1 MVEIE
6 VQKACQGDC
15 IWLRCVAEKSVNIVI
30 DAGPSTFA
38 AGFKNLIDKIA
49 GNKERIDLLIFSHI
63 DDDHIRGCIRYLQD
77 EGKKIIDKV
86 WINGSGT
93 SVYSNMQEHS
103 PNNVSGLVSLIEE
116 KGISIEYPIFEGKEY
131 NFCEGV
137 IKVIAPTEKEVLN
150 VAEKIEKRNKIQEHA
165 SDSFLGNIDEA
176 VDEYKSD
183 TSETNR
189 ASIIICVEF
198 ENKKLLFS
206 GDSTSENILRA
217 INKYYACDEFEIVK
231 LPHHGS
237 PRNISRE
244 LIKQIKSERF
254 IISTNKRVD
263 KVMPN
268 PEILLMLFV
277 LFCCIGIMQI
287 FAKRF
292 GYRIRKK
299 MAPMRG
305 ALVQIG
311 DRNLDFE
318 INYSGVRE
326 IDECLVALDDM
337 RYALKTS
344 LQKQWET
351 EQEKNRQM
359 SALVHD
365 IKTPLTVVRGNS
377 ELLLETELTDEQKN
391 YADYI
396 SGSVL
401 QIQNYVQT
409 LIEVTKSQEGI
420 SQAPVNVN
428 VYDVLAD
435 IKKQTLG
442 LSEVYQHQI
451 NWKEEL
457 ESENSD
463 SVISVVYDRVVRAV
477 MNVVRNAAEHTPKG
491 SVINITVTYS
501 DGELAFTVEDSGSGF
516 TPEGLAHG
524 TEQFF
529 MDDSSRT
536 GGSHYGIGLF
546 FAKKVAEEHGGK
558 IVLANS
564 NETSGAKVEI
574 SFTSQ

>member
-1 MVEIE
+1 MGRVKSKNKKNKRGTLGLGSMFEAYIFLMGFALVIWVIISYFAFNVLINIGAIYPANYAEYRINEVFEQIETANEVTEDIIPDVCHYVVFSEDVETARK
-6 VQKACQGDC
+6 VLA
-15 IWLRCVAEKSVNIVI
+15 N
-30 DAGPSTFA
+30 
-38 AGFKNLIDKIA
+38 KNYSD
-49 GNKERIDLLIFSHI
+49 
-63 DDDHIRGCIRYLQD
+63 
-77 EGKKIIDKV
+77 GK
-86 WINGSGT
+86 
-93 SVYSNMQEHS
+93 Y
-103 PNNVSGLVSLIEE
+103 
-116 KGISIEYPIFEGKEY
+116 Y
-131 NFCEGV
+131 
-137 IKVIAPTEKEVLN
+137 KVIPRT
-150 VAEKIEKRNKIQEHA
+150 
-165 SDSFLGNIDEA
+165 
-176 VDEYKSD
+176 DEYVVLQYRLKPQYKSLWMN
-183 TSETNR
+183 E
-189 ASIIICVEF
+189 
-198 ENKKLLFS
+198 
-206 GDSTSENILRA
+206 
-217 INKYYACDEFEIVK
+217 
-231 LPHHGS
+231 H
-237 PRNISRE
+237 
-244 LIKQIKSERF
+244 
-254 IISTNKRVD
+254 
-263 KVMPN
+263 MPN

-359 SALVHD
+359 SALAHD

-463 SVISVVYDRVVRAV
+463 SVISVVYDHVVRAV

>member
-1 MVEIE
+1 MGRV
-6 VQKACQGDC
+6 
-15 IWLRCVAEKSVNIVI
+15 KSK
-30 DAGPSTFA
+30 D
-38 AGFKNLIDKIA
+38 
-49 GNKERIDLLIFSHI
+49 
-63 DDDHIRGCIRYLQD
+63 
-77 EGKKIIDKV
+77 
-86 WINGSGT
+86 
-93 SVYSNMQEHS
+93 
-103 PNNVSGLVSLIEE
+103 
-116 KGISIEYPIFEGKEY
+116 
-131 NFCEGV
+131 
-137 IKVIAPTEKEVLN
+137 
-150 VAEKIEKRNKIQEHA
+150 KRNKRGTLGLGSMFEAYTFLMGFALLIWAGISFFAFNLLIKAGVIYPANYAEYRISEVFEQIKTADKVTADLIPEVCRYVVFSEDGKVLSGDLGEKDVETA
-165 SDSFLGNIDEA
+165 WKVLSNNNYSDGKFYKIIIRPAEYVVLQYRIKPQ
-176 VDEYKSD
+176 YKSMWMN
-183 TSETNR
+183 EH
-189 ASIIICVEF
+189 
-198 ENKKLLFS
+198 L
-206 GDSTSENILRA
+206 
-217 INKYYACDEFEIVK
+217 
-231 LPHHGS
+231 
-237 PRNISRE
+237 
-244 LIKQIKSERF
+244 
-254 IISTNKRVD
+254 
-263 KVMPN
+263 PN
-268 PEILLMLFV
+268 PENLLTIFILI
-277 LFCCIGIMQI
+277 CCLGIMQI
-287 FAKRF
+287 FAKKF
-292 GYRIRKK
+292 GSRIRKK
-299 MAPMRG
+299 MTPMRE
-305 ALVQIG
+305 ALEQIG
-311 DRNLDFE
+311 DRNLDFK
-318 INYSGVRE
+318 INYSGVKE
-326 IDECLVALDDM
+326 IDECLVALDGM

-351 EQEKNRQM
+351 EQEKSRQM
-359 SALVHD
+359 SALAHD

-463 SVISVVYDRVVRAV
+463 SVISVVYDHVVRAV

-516 TPEGLAHG
+516 TPEALVHG

-536 GGSHYGIGLF
+536 GGTHYGIGLF

-558 IVLANS
+558 IILANS
-564 NETSGAKVEI
+564 KEIGGAKVEI
-574 SFTSQ
+574 SFLSQNS

>member
-6 VQKACQGDC
+6 VQKARQGDC
-15 IWLRCVAEKSVNIVI
+15 IWLRCVAEKSVNVVI

-38 AGFKNLIDKIA
+38 AGFKNLIDKIT
-49 GNKERIDLLIFSHI
+49 GNKERIDLLVFSHI

-263 KVMPN
+263 KVTLRRFLEEKEN
-268 PEILLMLFV
+268 TEFLLNYDWWSN
-277 LFCCIGIMQI
+277 
-287 FAKRF
+287 
-292 GYRIRKK
+292 GYFTNDDRKK
-299 MAPMRG
+299 
-305 ALVQIG
+305 
-311 DRNLDFE
+311 
-318 INYSGVRE
+318 Y
-326 IDECLVALDDM
+326 IDTNKIVM
-337 RYALKTS
+337 RYIG
-344 LQKQWET
+344 E
-351 EQEKNRQM
+351 EK
-359 SALVHD
+359 
-365 IKTPLTVVRGNS
+365 I
-377 ELLLETELTDEQKN
+377 
-391 YADYI
+391 
-396 SGSVL
+396 
-401 QIQNYVQT
+401 
-409 LIEVTKSQEGI
+409 
-420 SQAPVNVN
+420 
-428 VYDVLAD
+428 
-435 IKKQTLG
+435 
-442 LSEVYQHQI
+442 
-451 NWKEEL
+451 
-457 ESENSD
+457 
-463 SVISVVYDRVVRAV
+463 RV
-477 MNVVRNAAEHTPKG
+477 
-491 SVINITVTYS
+491 
-501 DGELAFTVEDSGSGF
+501 
-516 TPEGLAHG
+516 
-524 TEQFF
+524 
-529 MDDSSRT
+529 
-536 GGSHYGIGLF
+536 
-546 FAKKVAEEHGGK
+546 
-558 IVLANS
+558 
-564 NETSGAKVEI
+564 
-574 SFTSQ
+574 